1 MDHAGTTAQ
10 AIRHFHRLDDLNDR
24 QIEDVLDLASRL
36 KRGVSR
42 PDLAGQTV
50 GLLFFRPS
58 LRTRTSLEVAMHQL
72 GGHTL
77 NLNAASD
84 FWELEARENRLMD
97 GVAPEHIKDAA
108 AALSCYVGSIAIRP
122 ALLGK
127 SWAVDRKDEQIR
139 SWMQHSR
146 VPVINMESA
155 LWHPLQA
162 LADLLTLRES
172 LGELK
177 GKKLTIAWTQSPTPS
192 SPAVVHSILMA
203 ALRSG
208 MDVNIAHPTGFD
220 LDSDVMEQAK
230 NMAQSNDATLES
242 GLTLEDAASGSHV
255 IYARSWWGLENY
267 GQPSLSAHQNSRAGH
282 WCVDDR
288 IMEAGEDTRI
298 MHPMPIRRNLEVTD
312 RVLDGP
318 RSLIIEQ
325 AANRLHTQK
334 SLLSLLLRQ

>member
-1 MDHAGTTAQ
+1 MDQAGITGQ
-10 AIRHFHRLDDLNDR
+10 ASRHFHRLDDLSDR
-24 QIEDVLDLASRL
+24 QIEDVLDLAARL

-72 GGHTL
+72 GGHTV

-84 FWELEARENRLMD
+84 FWELEARDNRLMD

-108 AALSCYVGSIAIRP
+108 AALSCYVNAIAIRP
-122 ALLGK
+122 ALSGK
-127 SWAVDRKDEQIR
+127 SWTVDRKDEQIH
-139 SWMQHSR
+139 SWMQHAG

-162 LADLLTLRES
+162 LADLLTLRET

-177 GKKLTIAWTQSPTPS
+177 GKRLTIAWTASPTPS

-208 MDVNIAHPTGFD
+208 MDVRVAHPSGYE
-220 LDSDVMEQAK
+220 LDSEVLEQARS
-230 NMAQSNDATLES
+230 MGQAAGAALETGLPLAEAAT
-242 GLTLEDAASGSHV
+242 GAHV
-255 IYARSWWGLENY
+255 IYARSWWGLDTY
-267 GQPSLSAHQNSRAGH
+267 GQPSLSAQQNFRASG

-288 IMEAGEDTRI
+288 VLEAGDDAHL
-298 MHPMPIRRNLEVTD
+298 MHPMPIRRNLEVSD

-334 SLLSLLLRQ
+334 SLLSLLLRS

>member
-72 GGHTL
+72 GGHTV

-84 FWELEARENRLMD
+84 FWELEARDNRLMD

-122 ALLGK
+122 ALQGK
-127 SWAVDRKDEQIR
+127 SWAVDRKDEQIH

-162 LADLLTLRES
+162 LADLLTLRET

-177 GKKLTIAWTQSPTPS
+177 AKKLTIAWTQSPTPS

-208 MDVNIAHPTGFD
+208 MDVKIAHPTGYE
-220 LDSDVMEQAK
+220 LDEDVMAQAQT
-230 NMAQSNDATLES
+230 MARTQNSTLES
-242 GLTLEDAASGSHV
+242 CLALEDAASGSHV

-267 GQPSLSAHQNSRAGH
+267 GQASLSAHQSSRAGN

-288 IMEAGEDTRI
+288 IMEAGEDARL

-318 RSLIIEQ
+318 RSLIINQ

-334 SLLSLLLRQ
+334 SLLSLLLRP

>member
-1 MDHAGTTAQ
+1 MEHAGITGQ
-10 AIRHFHRLDDLNDR
+10 ASRHFHRLDDLNDR
-24 QIEDVLDLASRL
+24 QIEDVLDLAARL

-72 GGHTL
+72 GGHTV

-84 FWELEARENRLMD
+84 FWELEARDNRLMD

-108 AALSCYVGSIAIRP
+108 GALSCYVNAMAIRP

-146 VPVINMESA
+146 VPVVNMESA

-208 MDVNIAHPTGFD
+208 MDVNIAHPSGYE
-220 LDSDVMEQAK
+220 LDEDVMEQAQRK
-230 NMAQSNDATLES
+230 AQDQGASLES
-242 GLTLEDAASGSHV
+242 GLSLEDAASGSHV
-255 IYARSWWGLENY
+255 IYARSWWGLKDY
-267 GQPSLSAHQNSRAGH
+267 GQPSLSAHRSSRVSG
-282 WCVDDR
+282 WCVDDK
-288 IMEAGEDTRI
+288 IMEAGEDTRL
-298 MHPMPIRRNLEVTD
+298 MH
-312 RVLDGP
+312 
-318 RSLIIEQ
+318 
-325 AANRLHTQK
+325 
-334 SLLSLLLRQ
+334 

>member
-1 MDHAGTTAQ
+1 MDHAGISGQ
-10 AIRHFHRLDDLNDR
+10 AIRHFHRLDDLNER
-24 QIEDVLDLASRL
+24 QIEDVLDLAARL

-72 GGHTL
+72 GGHTV

-108 AALSCYVGSIAIRP
+108 AALSCYVGAMAIRP

-146 VPVINMESA
+146 VPVVNMESA

-162 LADLLTLRES
+162 LADLLTLRET

-192 SPAVVHSILMA
+192 SPAAVHSILMA

-208 MDVNIAHPTGFD
+208 MDVNIAHPTGYE
-220 LDSDVMEQAK
+220 LDSEVLEQAQ
-230 NMAQSNDATLES
+230 NMAQAQDAHLES
-242 GLTLEDAASGSHV
+242 GLGLQDAASGAHV

-267 GQPSLSAHQNSRAGH
+267 GKPSLSAHQSSRATG

-288 IMEAGEDTRI
+288 IMEAGEDARL
-298 MHPMPIRRNLEVTD
+298 MHPMPIRRNLEVSD

-334 SLLSLLLRQ
+334 SLLSLLLRP